1 MLGILTLAYA
11 IGGIFCISYF
21 ICAFIGL
28 IKGDKITGHYVQD
41 WMVCIFTFVFV
52 FAIYDEMDYL
62 NNNVPD
68 GEYMLNIS
76 VKFDEDE
83 PAYYIP
89 VELRID
95 TEKDYES
102 GTYYAGAVEMTS
114 TRVTRNRRFYIY
126 EIDFRGR
133 EIRIDK
139 YVYPEEDIEIRA
151 GDDGMEKII
160 LNIGVISPQRLGIK
174 PIDNWKSEG
183 IVGKA
188 ETILVMVSSAFFIV
202 QYFWLDQERKK
213 AIEEIKWSKWRKS

>member
-1 MLGILTLAYA
+1 MIGILTLAYA
-11 IGGIFCISYF
+11 IGGIFCIFYF
-21 ICAFIGL
+21 ICAIYGL

-41 WMVCIFTFVFV
+41 WMVCIFTFVFL

-68 GEYMLNIS
+68 GEYTLNIS
-76 VKFDEDE
+76 VKFDEEE

-102 GTYYAGAVEMTS
+102 GTYYAGAAEMTS

-133 EIRIDK
+133 EIRIDQ
-139 YVYPEEDIEIRA
+139 YVYPEEDIEIWA

-174 PIDNWKSEG
+174 PIENWKSEG

-188 ETILVMVSSAFFIV
+188 ETILVMISSGFFIV
-202 QYFWLDQERKK
+202 QYFFLDKKRKD
-213 AIEEIKWSKWRKS
+213 AIEEIKRAKL